1 MPEPIAGSSDHSQW
15 ARLSDFIMCV
25 TYVSFVTYLHDS
37 ILIKVYLASMVVECE
52 TDFLLFAH
60 RVTEFA

>member
-1 MPEPIAGSSDHSQW
+1 
-15 ARLSDFIMCV
+15 MCV